1 MSEPC
6 TTTRRDCV
14 HKEAV
19 HFRDLIFSDNLRT
32 ATLVLPRHRS
42 FLAPLTLQ
50 SVHVPDGSAREL
62 ANDAQPFNPRSFEF
76 NKVLR
81 IRLEGQCSTPST
93 VRISGDL
100 PNGSLP
106 ATKGDVLIH
115 RRCLVAQPVGSEW
128 RTRRPYQRYIQTNQK
143 LGENES

>member
-1 MSEPC
+1 MSDPI
-6 TTTRRDCV
+6 TTTRRDCA
-14 HKEAV
+14 HKEAA
-19 HFRDLIFSDNLRT
+19 HFRNLIFSDNLRT
-32 ATLVLPRHRS
+32 ATLVLPRHLS
-42 FLAPLTLQ
+42 FLARLTLQ
-50 SVHVPDGSAREL
+50 SAHVPDGSTRQP
-62 ANDAQPFNPRSFEF
+62 ANDAQPSNRRSFEF

-81 IRLEGQCSTPST
+81 IRLKGQCSTPSG

-128 RTRRPYQRYIQTNQK
+128 RTRRPYQRYIQTNQNI
-143 LGENES
+143 GENKS